1 MSDSSTRATDLRGM
15 LDAAVRGDRHAADQ
29 LLPVLYGELKRL
41 AHSYMNR
48 QQPDH
53 TLQTTALVHEAY
65 MRLVGDADP
74 GWNGRGH
81 FFAAAAQA
89 MRQILIEQAR
99 RKNAAKRGGGVR
111 PVNVDDVEPDVQ
123 PPSDDI
129 LALDEALRTLER
141 DDPRKAKLVL
151 LHHFA
156 GLNMQETAAALG
168 VSLATAE
175 REWRFTRSLLFD
187 RLRDREPRSGNI

>member
-1 MSDSSTRATDLRGM
+1 MENPGPANLTSV
-15 LDAAVRGDRHAADQ
+15 LDAAARGDARAAEQ
-29 LLPVLYGELKRL
+29 LLPILYEELRRL

-48 QQPDH
+48 QAEGH

-65 MRLVGDADP
+65 MRLVGDEDP

-99 RKNAAKRGGGVR
+99 RKAALKHGGGVR
-111 PVNVDDVEPDVQ
+111 RVDMDAVELEIQ
-123 PPSDDI
+123 PPSDDV
-129 LALDEALRTLER
+129 LALHESLTELEGAE
-141 DDPRKAKLVL
+141 PRKARLVL

-156 GLNMQETAAALG
+156 GLTMPETAAAMG
-168 VSLATAE
+168 ISVSTAE
-175 REWRFTRSLLFD
+175 REWRFARAFLFTRIQ
-187 RLRDREPRSGNI
+187 ENNKE

>member
-1 MSDSSTRATDLRGM
+1 METSGNATLTGV
-15 LDAAVRGDRHAADQ
+15 LHAAAGGDERAAEQ
-29 LLPVLYGELKRL
+29 LLPLLYDELKRL

-48 QQPDH
+48 QAEGH

-65 MRLVGDADP
+65 MRLVGNEDP

-99 RKNAAKRGGGVR
+99 RKNAVKRGGDARRIDLDV
-111 PVNVDDVEPDVQ
+111 VEPEIE
-123 PPSDDI
+123 PPSADI
-129 LALDEALRTLER
+129 LALNEALTELEES
-141 DDPRKAKLVL
+141 DPRKARLVL

-156 GLNMQETAAALG
+156 GLNMNETAAALG
-168 VSLATAE
+168 VSVSTAE
-175 REWRFTRSLLFD
+175 REWRFTRALLYT
-187 RLRDREPRSGNI
+187 RIREGDSRGS